1 MKEELLNIKLA
12 KKYKE
17 GLFEYKEGLDNIP
30 EWPLLQKNGWIFEEH
45 LKLYKLIEI
54 EHMNYVLNESL
65 SSGEFSEEET
75 KEMKELIKNA
85 INEYN
90 KM

>member
-1 MKEELLNIKLA
+1 MKEELLNIKLP

-30 EWPLLQKNGWIFEEH
+30 EWPLLQKKGWTFEEH

-65 SSGEFSEEET
+65 SSDEFSEE
-75 KEMKELIKNA
+75 EMKELIKNA

>member
-1 MKEELLNIKLA
+1 MKEELLNIKLP

-30 EWPLLQKNGWIFEEH
+30 EWPLLQKNGWTFEEH

-65 SSGEFSEEET
+65 SSDEFSEE
-75 KEMKELIKNA
+75 EMKELIKNA

>member
-1 MKEELLNIKLA
+1 MKEKLLNIKLP

-17 GLFEYKEGLDNIP
+17 GLFEYKEGLDSVP
-30 EWPLLQKNGWIFEEH
+30 EWPLLQKNGWTFEKY
-45 LKLYKLIEI
+45 LKLCKLVEI
-54 EHMNYVLNESL
+54 EHMNYVLNENL
-65 SSGEFSEEET
+65 SSSEVSEEEV

-90 KM
+90 EI